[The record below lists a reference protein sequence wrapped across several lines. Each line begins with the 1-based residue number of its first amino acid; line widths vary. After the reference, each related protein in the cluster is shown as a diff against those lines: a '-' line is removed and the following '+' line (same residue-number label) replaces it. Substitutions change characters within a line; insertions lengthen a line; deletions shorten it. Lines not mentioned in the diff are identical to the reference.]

1 MANYNSDY
9 TGAQIDSA
17 ISRANSTDVTAGTVA
32 ASKAV
37 VVDSSKDITG
47 FRHITATGTVTA
59 ANVSLTGNVD
69 LGDASGDTVTITG
82 SIDSNLI
89 PAADD
94 TYDIGSATYAWQDLF
109 LEGDI
114 TLSDAGTI
122 ATTAGDLTI
131 NAGSG
136 EIVFGNEN
144 LTTTGTIDSGTQAV
158 TGNVT
163 ASGTVQGT
171 VITATTG
178 FAPDAQDGAYLGTSS
193 LQFSDLFLADGAVV
207 AFGDDG
213 DVTLTHVADTGLL
226 LTDNSGI
233 GTTQLQFG
241 DSGTYIY
248 QKADGH
254 LGLVGDT
261 EIDISATTIDINGAV
276 AFDGALTGI
285 TNITLSGTLS
295 DGNYTFDTSGNV
307 SGLGTVAS
315 GAITSSGVVT
325 ASGFTIGSAVINE
338 AELETIDG
346 ITAGTVIAS
355 KAIVTDSNIDI
366 TGGRNITISGELDAA
381 TLDISGSADIDGTM
395 EADAYTVDGTTLAEY
410 IADTTGAMFSS
421 NTESGITVTYQ
432 DGDNTVDLSVDAAQT
447 GITSIYATD
456 LILGE
461 DSQTAIDFGTAN
473 EIDFKADNAARLTLT
488 ASALYPV
495 TDNEIDLGTSSLEFK
510 DAFFDGTVTSDA
522 FAGPLT
528 GDVTGTLQTA
538 AQGNVTSL
546 GTLTALTV
554 DDVAINGKV
563 ITMTGSASDTAVFTA
578 GTNGTL
584 SIVTTDDA
592 AAAANI
598 QITADGTVDIDSA
611 GVLTLDS
618 GAAINIEPASGSA
631 ILLDGTISVDAG
643 VVTGATSITSTTFV
657 GNVTGT
663 ASKATVTDSTANTN
677 FPVVFHNESD
687 GLLDDTGALRYN
699 PSTGE
704 LLVPKLTVAGTTTTA
719 DTVTMNASNA
729 VIFEGATADSYET
742 TLSIVDPTAD
752 HTQYLINQGG
762 YIPVLAAAT
771 TTAISSTPEELNL
784 IDGGTVRGTTAV
796 ASGDGILINDGG
808 TMRMTNVDTVSTYFS
823 SHNVGGG
830 NIVTTG
836 AINSGSITSGFG
848 TIDTG
853 SSAITTT
860 GLISGGSLDI
870 DNVLINGTTIGHTDD
885 TDLITLTDGVV
896 TVAGEI
902 SVTTL
907 DIGGTNVT
915 STAAELNLI
924 DGGTSRG
931 TDAVAS
937 GDGILINDAGTMK
950 MTNVDTVSTY
960 FASHNVGGSNIV
972 TTGTIATGVWN
983 GTAIASAYLDAD
995 TAHLSGSQTFSG
1007 EKTFSANILMADD
1020 TSIGIADDAERIEF
1034 DSAGD
1039 ISVLGANLGIG
1050 VSAPSEI
1057 VDIESADSTLRIA
1070 STTNGNSAS
1079 IELVG
1084 RSTDGSPTENRCE
1097 ILSTPAGSTANTMM
1111 SFKVE
1116 NASGVLEKV
1125 RIGSGGN
1132 LMVGAG
1138 AFTEE
1143 DANGLDVSHG
1153 SITAVL
1159 GGDDSAYTRTNSTNK
1174 FCRIGMPHY
1183 TNSEEP
1189 IALIYGSVDSSN
1201 SFLHLGGATGSMNG
1215 VETITFNTASNTT
1228 TTSGTERMRIN
1239 NAGNVGIGTATPE
1252 SILDISNAGSTSTN
1266 ALVQIESGNAALA
1279 GLKLGDTDD
1288 VDQAQIQFNNNGRT
1302 LHLYNAQTGITV
1314 DSSGL
1319 VGIGTSSPAT
1329 NLHLY
1334 QDSADDWT
1342 AMTIQNGRNNTGGD
1356 GNAVIDF
1363 RIQNSDGAN
1372 TSQIKVHEGGNNE
1385 RYCNMIFAPSQ
1396 TSGSAGDVLT
1406 LHGQYGHVGIG
1417 TGSPSTK
1424 LHVAANTAGNVAT
1437 VNVDGDNGSSD
1448 GGARVSLLYNGTMK
1462 WTFGQRNQSSIG
1474 SAHALVIWDAG
1485 EDDGVYMNQGGT
1497 GFTDISDER
1506 LKTSIVPIDNAVDKL
1521 NTLQA
1526 INFKWKY
1533 GSEERQTKNNIGLL
1547 AQEVYEVFPEAVD
1560 YHDPEDFKL
1569 IDHPT
1574 IEGTKQAQ
1582 EAWGIDKSKLIPV
1595 LVKAVQ
1601 ELSTA
1606 NNELKARIEILENA

>member
-94 TYDIGSATYAWQDLF
+94 TYDIGSSSYAWQDLF

-355 KAIVTDSNIDI
+355 KAIVTDSSIDI

-381 TLDISGSADIDGTM
+381 TLDISGNADIDGTL
-395 EADAYTVDGTTLAEY
+395 EADAYTVDGTALATY
-410 IADTTGAMFSS
+410 IRDTVGTNMLSS
-421 NTESGITVTYQ
+421 NTESGITVTY
-432 DGDNTVDLSVDAAQT
+432 DTSNDNIDFAVDAAQT

-473 EIDFKADNAARLTLT
+473 EIDFKINNTTELTLD
-488 ASALYPV
+488 ASALYP
-495 TDNEIDLGTSSLEFK
+495 TGDAGLDLGTSTLEFK

-538 AQGNVTSL
+538 AQTNVTSL

-643 VVTGATSITSTTFV
+643 VVTGATSITSTAFV
-657 GNVTGT
+657 GDVTGT
-663 ASKATVTDSTANTN
+663 SSKATVTDSTANTN

-719 DTVTMNASNA
+719 DTVTMNAANA

-762 YIPVLAAAT
+762 YIPLLAAAT
-771 TTAISSTPEELNL
+771 TTAITSTPAELNIL
-784 IDGGTVRGTTAV
+784 DDATVTTSELNIMDGSATTQATVTLA
-796 ASGDGILINDGG
+796 AGDGVVISDGDVMKQALVSDFEVYMEANLD
-808 TMRMTNVDTVSTYFS
+808 TMGSQFTSASSLATV
-823 SHNVGGG
+823 
-830 NIVTTG
+830 G
-836 AINSGSITSGFG
+836 ALNSGSITSGFG

-885 TDLITLTDGVV
+885 TDLITLANGALTVAGTIGSGAITSTGVV
-896 TVAGEI
+896 TGTGFTIGSAVITEAELEMIDGITAGTAAA
-902 SVTTL
+902 SKAVVL
-907 DIGGTNVT
+907 DGSKNIATIGTIGSGAITATGSSSFATSIKTPLIEYTDGDDAITIADGGGITAANGIT
-915 STAAELNLI
+915 STAASNSFGATAFSGAVTTNSTI
-924 DGGTSRG
+924 DGIDIATRDGVLTSTTTTANAALPKAG
-931 TDAVAS
+931 
-937 GDGILINDAGTMK
+937 GTM
-950 MTNVDTVSTY
+950 T
-960 FASHNVGGSNIV
+960 GNIV
-972 TTGTIATGVWN
+972 MG
-983 GTAIASAYLDAD
+983 
-995 TAHLSGSQTFSG
+995 
-1007 EKTFSANILMADD
+1007 DD
-1020 TSIGIADDAERIEF
+1020 TSIGISDSDERIEF
-1034 DSAGD
+1034 DASGD
-1039 ISVLGANLGIG
+1039 ISILGANLGVG
-1050 VSAPSEI
+1050 VTAPEEI
-1057 VDIESADSTLRIA
+1057 FHVQHGSNDSTSALLEGARGRQLRIA
-1070 STTNGNSAS
+1070 EHNTGTGGISLTVQDNDESGTTNSNSRTLLLNAGGGNVGIGTTSPGVRILSGGAANLIPILEIAGTEASENTSSPMMVFRNTSNDIHSTQNHRLGTIAFAGNDIYGSESGIGAEIMGRADATWDGTTNDYPTALTFSTTP
-1079 IELVG
+1079 
-1084 RSTDGSPTENRCE
+1084 DG
-1097 ILSTPAGSTANTMM
+1097 
-1111 SFKVE
+1111 
-1116 NASGVLEKV
+1116 SGVL
-1125 RIGSGGN
+1125 
-1132 LMVGAG
+1132 A
-1138 AFTEE
+1138 
-1143 DANGLDVSHG
+1143 
-1153 SITAVL
+1153 
-1159 GGDDSAYTRTNSTNK
+1159 
-1174 FCRIGMPHY
+1174 
-1183 TNSEEP
+1183 
-1189 IALIYGSVDSSN
+1189 
-1201 SFLHLGGATGSMNG
+1201 
-1215 VETITFNTASNTT
+1215 
-1228 TTSGTERMRIN
+1228 ERMRITS
-1239 NAGNVGIGTATPE
+1239 AGNVGIGTAAPQTLLE
-1252 SILDISNAGSTSTN
+1252 IVGSSNATLTITN
-1266 ALVQIESGNAALA
+1266 APENEIVDGEVLGRIDFGGFDTTASNDDYGIGARIEVAADGVWDNSNNADSPAQM
-1279 GLKLGDTDD
+1279 KFYVNNSDTSHEID
-1288 VDQAQIQFNNNGRT
+1288 
-1302 LHLYNAQTGITV
+1302 NAVNQKMTI
-1314 DSSGL
+1314 DSSGN
-1319 VGIGTSSPAT
+1319 VGIGTTTMEDGALTLLRSGE
-1329 NLHLY
+1329 NVLVVRR
-1334 QDSADDWT
+1334 
-1342 AMTIQNGRNNTGGD
+1342 NG
-1356 GNAVIDF
+1356 
-1363 RIQNSDGAN
+1363 SDGEMVKFMNGGSDCGSIDHDGSGTAYN
-1372 TSQIKVHEGGNNE
+1372 TSSDYRMKENE
-1385 RYCNMIFAPSQ
+1385 IS
-1396 TSGSAGDVLT
+1396 
-1406 LHGQYGHVGIG
+1406 I
-1417 TGSPSTK
+1417 
-1424 LHVAANTAGNVAT
+1424 
-1437 VNVDGDNGSSD
+1437 SD
-1448 GGARVSLLYNGTMK
+1448 GLARLKQLKPYRFNFKDYPDVTRDG
-1462 WTFGQRNQSSIG
+1462 FFAHEVQSVLPYAVVG
-1474 SAHALVIWDAG
+1474 EKDAVD
-1485 EDDGVYMNQGGT
+1485 DDGEIKRQM
-1497 GFTDISDER
+1497 
-1506 LKTSIVPIDNAVDKL
+1506 ID
-1521 NTLQA
+1521 Q
-1526 INFKWKY
+1526 
-1533 GSEERQTKNNIGLL
+1533 
-1547 AQEVYEVFPEAVD
+1547 
-1560 YHDPEDFKL
+1560 
-1569 IDHPT
+1569 
-1574 IEGTKQAQ
+1574 
-1582 EAWGIDKSKLIPV
+1582 SKLVPL
-1595 LVKAVQ
+1595 LVSAIQ
-1601 ELSTA
+1601 ELSAKVTA
-1606 NNELKARIEILENA
+1606 LENA

>member
-1 MANYNSDY
+1 
-9 TGAQIDSA
+9 
-17 ISRANSTDVTAGTVA
+17 
-32 ASKAV
+32 
-37 VVDSSKDITG
+37 
-47 FRHITATGTVTA
+47 
-59 ANVSLTGNVD
+59 
-69 LGDASGDTVTITG
+69 
-82 SIDSNLI
+82 
-89 PAADD
+89 
-94 TYDIGSATYAWQDLF
+94 
-109 LEGDI
+109 
-114 TLSDAGTI
+114 
-122 ATTAGDLTI
+122 
-131 NAGSG
+131 
-136 EIVFGNEN
+136 
-144 LTTTGTIDSGTQAV
+144 
-158 TGNVT
+158 
-163 ASGTVQGT
+163 
-171 VITATTG
+171 
-178 FAPDAQDGAYLGTSS
+178 
-193 LQFSDLFLADGAVV
+193 
-207 AFGDDG
+207 
-213 DVTLTHVADTGLL
+213 
-226 LTDNSGI
+226 
-233 GTTQLQFG
+233 
-241 DSGTYIY
+241 
-248 QKADGH
+248 
-254 LGLVGDT
+254 
-261 EIDISATTIDINGAV
+261 
-276 AFDGALTGI
+276 
-285 TNITLSGTLS
+285 
-295 DGNYTFDTSGNV
+295 
-307 SGLGTVAS
+307 
-315 GAITSSGVVT
+315 
-325 ASGFTIGSAVINE
+325 
-338 AELETIDG
+338 
-346 ITAGTVIAS
+346 
-355 KAIVTDSNIDI
+355 
-366 TGGRNITISGELDAA
+366 
-381 TLDISGSADIDGTM
+381 
-395 EADAYTVDGTTLAEY
+395 
-410 IADTTGAMFSS
+410 
-421 NTESGITVTYQ
+421 
-432 DGDNTVDLSVDAAQT
+432 
-447 GITSIYATD
+447 
-456 LILGE
+456 
-461 DSQTAIDFGTAN
+461 
-473 EIDFKADNAARLTLT
+473 
-488 ASALYPV
+488 
-495 TDNEIDLGTSSLEFK
+495 
-510 DAFFDGTVTSDA
+510 
-522 FAGPLT
+522 
-528 GDVTGTLQTA
+528 
-538 AQGNVTSL
+538 
-546 GTLTALTV
+546 
-554 DDVAINGKV
+554 
-563 ITMTGSASDTAVFTA
+563 
-578 GTNGTL
+578 
-584 SIVTTDDA
+584 
-592 AAAANI
+592 
-598 QITADGTVDIDSA
+598 
-611 GVLTLDS
+611 
-618 GAAINIEPASGSA
+618 
-631 ILLDGTISVDAG
+631 
-643 VVTGATSITSTTFV
+643 
-657 GNVTGT
+657 
-663 ASKATVTDSTANTN
+663 
-677 FPVVFHNESD
+677 
-687 GLLDDTGALRYN
+687 
-699 PSTGE
+699 
-704 LLVPKLTVAGTTTTA
+704 
-719 DTVTMNASNA
+719 MNASNA

-870 DNVLINGTTIGHTDD
+870 YNVLINGTTIGHTDD

-1239 NAGNVGIGTATPE
+1239 NAGNVGIGVVPEAWASAFTALQLGGQASFDQPTSFTAGGEVGWNSNAYYDLTDDQWEAIGTDQASRIAMWDGYIAFKTSGATAITADNPITWSTSMTIDPAFNVGFGIVPETWTATE
-1252 SILDISNAGSTSTN
+1252 T
-1266 ALVQIESGNAALA
+1266 ALQIGGNGHIRA
-1279 GLKLGDTDD
+1279 
-1288 VDQAQIQFNNNGRT
+1288 
-1302 LHLYNAQTGITV
+1302 
-1314 DSSGL
+1314 
-1319 VGIGTSSPAT
+1319 TSSQGANGSMSLGHNVYVNSGYKYISTDEAT
-1329 NLHLY
+1329 
-1334 QDSADDWT
+1334 AII
-1342 AMTIQNGRNNTGGD
+1342 MGD
-1356 GNAVIDF
+1356 GVITL
-1363 RIQNSDGAN
+1363 N
-1372 TSQIKVHEGGNNE
+1372 T
-1385 RYCNMIFAPSQ
+1385 A
-1396 TSGSAGDVLT
+1396 TSGSA
-1406 LHGQYGHVGIG
+1406 
-1417 TGSPSTK
+1417 
-1424 LHVAANTAGNVAT
+1424 
-1437 VNVDGDNGSSD
+1437 
-1448 GGARVSLLYNGTMK
+1448 
-1462 WTFGQRNQSSIG
+1462 
-1474 SAHALVIWDAG
+1474 DAG
-1485 EDDGVYMNQGGT
+1485 ITWRESLKVNASGSVN
-1497 GFTDISDER
+1497 ISSPDSSWA
-1506 LKTSIVPIDNAVDKL
+1506 SIVTTTHASSSYVTKWVMDAHPNDETQMFLQCDGNGNDNKFKIWSNGELWQETGGSTIDSDRKLKDNIVDASPKL
-1521 NTLQA
+1521 DD
-1526 INFKWKY
+1526 INKLKVRNFNYKKTPD
-1533 GSEERQTKNNIGLL
+1533 RKRIGFI
-1547 AQEVYEVFPEAVD
+1547 AQEVEEIFPSLVKEHPHTTEIKDDEGNVVKPSEYAKGIQQVAFI
-1560 YHDPEDFKL
+1560 PML
-1569 IDHPT
+1569 I
-1574 IEGTKQAQ
+1574 
-1582 EAWGIDKSKLIPV
+1582 
-1595 LVKAVQ
+1595 KAVQ
-1601 ELSTA
+1601 ELSAKLDTA
-1606 NNELKARIEILENA
+1606 NDKITALENA